1 MPAKRTT
8 RSLSEPPEG
17 KAPVTPLLRF
27 IRALRDAEKVTD
39 TKFLEQFLTA
49 LTPTNGKKTT
59 KTYLYQLA
67 GNELPNPTLRLAKA
81 IVEQSRVFGP
91 RIDARPLTYEDLL
104 IGCVPTSR
112 LGPRNSAQ
120 AQSDRFINER
130 GRSS

>member
-1 MPAKRTT
+1 MATPRE
-8 RSLSEPPEG
+8 RRQLPEPPEG

-27 IRALRDAEKVTD
+27 IRALKDAEKDTA
-39 TKFLEQFLTA
+39 TKFFDQFLAA

-91 RIDARPLTYEDLL
+91 RINARPLTYEDLL
-104 IGCVPTSR
+104 VGCIPTNR
-112 LGPRNSAQ
+112 LGPRA
-120 AQSDRFINER
+120 A
-130 GRSS
+130 